1 MSCVQVLF
9 YLKENLCFPPAASSA
24 GGFSYIFCKK
34 DCPHEIN
41 CPTYF
46 FSGCILSFFQAH
58 TVYLLQRKMFY
69 TLQAGVP
76 QFQVGLGL
84 YTICNYTWRDGPKV
98 RLPTWRIVEGA
109 FEKLEAADSPYDL
122 YPFVDWDN

>member
-1 MSCVQVLF
+1 MRLTVQHTF
-9 YLKENLCFPPAASSA
+9 SA
-24 GGFSYIFCKK
+24 VV
-34 DCPHEIN
+34 
-41 CPTYF
+41 F
-46 FSGCILSFFQAH
+46 FLSFFQAH

-84 YTICNYTWRDGPKV
+84 YTI
-98 RLPTWRIVEGA
+98 VEGA

>member
-1 MSCVQVLF
+1 MGLTVQHTF
-9 YLKENLCFPPAASSA
+9 SA
-24 GGFSYIFCKK
+24 VV
-34 DCPHEIN
+34 
-41 CPTYF
+41 F
-46 FSGCILSFFQAH
+46 FLSFFQAH

-69 TLQAGVP
+69 TLQAGAP

-84 YTICNYTWRDGPKV
+84 YTICNHTWRDGPKV